1 MQCTHFESGTTTWS
15 LAVPADR
22 FPRVGLLLDL
32 NLSLGSSLYVAG
44 HARGFKTQGFV
55 DEYIRHRTL
64 SQVRCLARISVYM
77 YSGPEYR
84 HLASTGRRL
93 IRDSGNV
100 GAAPMSN
107 SMSNSMS
114 SPMFQLQ
121 ATANEWVTSCDPAP
135 RRPPANRPDSA
146 PTPW

>member
-15 LAVPADR
+15 LTVPADR
-22 FPRVGLLLDL
+22 FPRIGLLLDL

-121 ATANEWVTSCDPAP
+121 GTANEWVTSCDPAP

>member
-22 FPRVGLLLDL
+22 FPRIGLLLDL
-32 NLSLGSSLYVAG
+32 NLSFGSSLYVAG

-77 YSGPEYR
+77 YSGSEYR
-84 HLASTGRRL
+84 YVASTGHRL

-107 SMSNSMS
+107 SMS

-121 ATANEWVTSCDPAP
+121 GTANEWVTYCDPAS
-135 RRPPANRPDSA
+135 RRPPANRSDSA

>member
-107 SMSNSMS
+107 SMSS
-114 SPMFQLQ
+114 SMFQLQ
-121 ATANEWVTSCDPAP
+121 ATANERVTSCDPAP